1 MVVRDTVAG
10 GVMTKVMPKYRPNLK
25 EGAGK
30 LFRF

>member
-1 MVVRDTVAG
+1 MVREEVLERPL
-10 GVMTKVMPKYRPNLK
+10 TKVLPKYRPNLK

>member
-1 MVVRDTVAG
+1 MAASRVRQYKVL
-10 GVMTKVMPKYRPNLK
+10 TKVMPKYRPNLK